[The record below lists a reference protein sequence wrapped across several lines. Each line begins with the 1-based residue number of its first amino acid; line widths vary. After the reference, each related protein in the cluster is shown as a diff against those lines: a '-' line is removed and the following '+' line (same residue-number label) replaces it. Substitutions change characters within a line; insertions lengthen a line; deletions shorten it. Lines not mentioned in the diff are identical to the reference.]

1 MKKLLALMLVCA
13 TFAYPQGAT
22 SEMSGTVTDP
32 QGATIPAA
40 EVTVANPATGQVI
53 KTASNEKG
61 EWAVPALPPASYKV
75 TITKTGFK
83 TSNIDNVVMNAGVPA
98 SINAKLEIGQTSESV
113 MVEAG
118 QDILQTES
126 ATLSSTV
133 QARQVAQIPFA
144 TRNAVELMVTQPG
157 VSTPTNPRSSSINGL
172 PKGALNVTI
181 DGMNTQDSLL
191 KSSDGFFSYIYTPI
205 DAVEEITLSTSAT
218 DALAGGEGAANIRFT
233 TRSGTNAFHGGV
245 FWQNRNT
252 YFDAN
257 YYFNNIN
264 GQARDII
271 NLNQFGGHIGG
282 PVKKNKL
289 FFFANFEV
297 YKLPST
303 YNFTRQVLTPDALNG
318 NFTYKGSDNAV
329 HTVNVYNVAALAN
342 QSLASSI
349 RPFATSPDPIISSTL
364 QQINKLTSVGN
375 LKPRTATNNDYDR
388 QDYNYQPHSLD
399 RRYFSNNKLD
409 YNINSKNVFSLT
421 YNYDSYFSA
430 PDGLNSVVPIYDGTG
445 TVLGSTVNA
454 GQRSVRFVG
463 IIALRSADQAQHH
476 E

>member
-1 MKKLLALMLVCA
+1 MLV
-13 TFAYPQGAT
+13 FR
-22 SEMSGTVTDP
+22 
-32 QGATIPAA
+32 
-40 EVTVANPATGQVI
+40 
-53 KTASNEKG
+53 
-61 EWAVPALPPASYKV
+61 PAS
-75 TITKTGFK
+75 T
-83 TSNIDNVVMNAGVPA
+83 P
-98 SINAKLEIGQTSESV
+98 KLEIGQTSESV
-113 MVEAG
+113 VVEAG

-218 DALAGGEGAANIRFT
+218 DALGGGEGAANIRFT
-233 TRSGTNAFHGGV
+233 TRSGTNSFHGGV

-264 GQARDII
+264 GQPRDII

-289 FFFANFEV
+289 FFFANFES

-318 NFTYKGSDNAV
+318 NFTYKGSDNVV
-329 HTVNVYNVAALAN
+329 HTVNVYNVARWRTSRWPLL
-342 QSLASSI
+342 SGRLRPRRI
-349 RPFATSPDPIISSTL
+349 RLSVRRCSR
-364 QQINKLTSVGN
+364 LTS
-375 LKPRTATNNDYDR
+375 
-388 QDYNYQPHSLD
+388 
-399 RRYFSNNKLD
+399 
-409 YNINSKNVFSLT
+409 
-421 YNYDSYFSA
+421 
-430 PDGLNSVVPIYDGTG
+430 
-445 TVLGSTVNA
+445 
-454 GQRSVRFVG
+454 
-463 IIALRSADQAQHH
+463 
-476 E
+476 